1 PIVTGNNNWST
12 PANWSSS
19 LVPVNNGT
27 ADVQIHLGL
36 RTNPLVDDPWSI
48 HSIQFQDAG
57 TYSLNGQP
65 LTLDAG
71 IKNLADGTVTLNLPL
86 VVDNSQTWEA
96 ANAPLVVNGS
106 ISGSGAQLTIKATQL
121 VTFGGVPPNTFAG

>member
-1 PIVTGNNNWST
+1 SVSTPNNTRST
-12 PANWSSS
+12 PATWSCS
-19 LVPVNNGT
+19 LVPANAGT

-57 TYSLNGQP
+57 TYSLNGQS

-71 IKNLADGTVTLNLPL
+71 IKNLADGTATLNLPL
-86 VVDNSQTWEA
+86 VVANAQTWEA
-96 ANAPLVVNGS
+96 ADAPLVVNGS

-121 VTFGGVPPNTFAG
+121 ITFGGVPPNTF